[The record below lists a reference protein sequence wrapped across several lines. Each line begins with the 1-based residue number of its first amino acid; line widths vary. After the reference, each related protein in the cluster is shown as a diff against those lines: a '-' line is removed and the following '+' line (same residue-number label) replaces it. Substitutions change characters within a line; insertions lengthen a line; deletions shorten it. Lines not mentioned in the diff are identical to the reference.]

1 MVELMPT
8 PVDDAVAQA
17 LLAEYLAYRAA
28 TFPGPAPYR
37 PASPDPVAFTG
48 EGLFIVATVD
58 GQPSG
63 CGGARALSP
72 IRFEIK
78 HLFVRPAARGLGI
91 GRAILNELEDHARR
105 RGAREL
111 VLDTHSSLT
120 AAASL
125 YGAAGYESIDAY
137 NDNPNAN
144 AWYRKLVR

>member
-1 MVELMPT
+1 MVELTPT
-8 PVDDAVAQA
+8 RVEDAVGQS
-17 LLAEYLAYRAA
+17 LLAEYFSYRAA
-28 TFPGPAPYR
+28 VFPGPARYR
-37 PASPDPVAFTG
+37 LASPDPAAFG
-48 EGLFIVATVD
+48 GDGLFIVASVD
-58 GQPSG
+58 RVPSG

-72 IRFEIK
+72 LRFEIK
-78 HLFVRPAARGLGI
+78 HLYVRPASRGLGI
-91 GRAILNELEDHARR
+91 GRAILSGLEDHARL

-144 AWYRKLVR
+144 VWYRKLVR